1 MTALHAQQ
9 LEHALTEQF
18 TGIVAVDDLSRFE
31 ERIRRSSFLSRSLAA
46 LAIREFTGYPLER
59 CAEFVIDSFGDQ
71 GIDAIAVDLTSQDP
85 QVWVV
90 QAKWSSDGT
99 AVFSK
104 GAALDLKNGL
114 ELLIAREYQS
124 FNAKLTPL
132 IPDLEKALSDPRVQ
146 ITLLPV
152 WAGSQPM
159 GAETKEVLNRF
170 CAEYEDSLRLRTLR
184 LQDFIRILRSGIAE
198 PQVELKASASAAD
211 VSPIKEPILAY
222 HGAIGAAEVARWYED
237 NHHRLF
243 QRNIRNPL
251 GGTPVNRT
259 LVETLRTRPQY
270 FWYFNNGITVLCDK
284 VTMGPRGDVVMEGAS
299 IVNGAQTVASI
310 HEAYQQA
317 PNIVAR
323 ARIGV
328 RIISLTDCP
337 EGFDHDVT
345 RTTNT
350 QNKVEP
356 QDFIALEKVQQQL
369 RDDFLLRLRKTYIL
383 RRGEEPPQSKDDGC
397 TLREAATALACAH
410 ASPELSFQANMDIDL
425 LWDPKQHHRLFP
437 LHGTNAVRTWRTVLV
452 FREIERQIDTQRPQW
467 EGRVGTLADLGRLLI
482 AHVVFQSLPRGW
494 QKVAEPDWPPVLAS
508 TDELVDAAV
517 ASLIHWFDEGYG
529 PKSQVSSIFRN
540 AERYTNVA
548 HSALATLQG
557 GTQPPPLAP
566 EYRASERERQ
576 ARQAN
581 AVTVIY
587 ENNALEEGTFLEFR
601 PVPGR
606 EQQQLTPWLAAD
618 PRRARATWTRQRRNC
633 LVWAVDGVAYSP
645 TGLAQKML
653 VEAGYR
659 SKPLQ
664 GTRRWFV
671 PQRGSLVDIA
681 DRLRQETEEEEE
693 E

>member
-9 LEHALTEQF
+9 LEHALDEQF
-18 TGIVAVDDLSRFE
+18 TGIIAVDDLSNFE

-59 CAEFVIDSFGDQ
+59 CAEFVVDSFGDQ
-71 GIDAIAVDLTSQDP
+71 GIDAVAVDLTSEEP

-90 QAKWSSDGT
+90 QAKWSSDGAAT
-99 AVFSK
+99 FSK
-104 GAALDLKNGL
+104 SAALDLKNGL
-114 ELLIAREYQS
+114 ELLIAREYQC

-132 IPDLEKALSDPRVQ
+132 VPDLERALSNPRVQ

-152 WAGSQPM
+152 WAGTQPM
-159 GAETKEVLNRF
+159 GAEAKEVLNRF
-170 CAEYEDSLRLRTLR
+170 CAEYEDSVRLRALRLL
-184 LQDFIRILRSGIAE
+184 DFIRILRSGIAE
-198 PQVELKASASAAD
+198 PQIKLKASASAVD

-222 HGAIGAAEVARWYED
+222 HGTIGAAEIARWYED

-251 GGTPVNRT
+251 GVTPVNRT
-259 LVETLRTRPQY
+259 LVETLRRRPEH

-284 VTMGPRGDVVMEGAS
+284 VIMGPRGDLEMEGAS
-299 IVNGAQTVASI
+299 IVNGAQTVASV
-310 HEAYQQA
+310 HEAHQQT
-317 PNIVAR
+317 PDVVSR
-323 ARIGV
+323 ARISV

-337 EGFDHDVT
+337 EGFDHAVT

-369 RDDFLLRLRKTYIL
+369 RDDFLLRLRKTYVL
-383 RRGEEPPQSKDDGC
+383 RRGEVPPQSKEDGC

-410 ASPELSFQANMDIDL
+410 ASPELSFQANVDIDL
-425 LWDPKQHHRLFP
+425 LWDPKRHHRLFP
-437 LHGTNAVRTWRTVLV
+437 LHRTDAVKTWRTILVL
-452 FREIERQIDTQRPQW
+452 REIEQQIEVQRPQW
-467 EGRVGTLADLGRLLI
+467 EGRAGALADLGRLLI
-482 AHVVFQSLPRGW
+482 AHVTFQRLPQGW
-494 QKVAEPDWPPVLAS
+494 QEIPEDDWPTIPACVA
-508 TDELVDAAV
+508 ELVDAAV
-517 ASLIHWFDEGYG
+517 ATLIHWIDTGYG

-540 AERYTNVA
+540 ADRYSDVA
-548 HSALATLQG
+548 GSALVTLQG
-557 GTQPPPLAP
+557 DKKPPLLSA
-566 EYRASERERQ
+566 EYRASEREGH
-576 ARQAN
+576 ARKAK

-587 ENNALEEGTFLEFR
+587 ENNALEEGTLLEFR

-606 EQQQLTPWLAAD
+606 EQKQLTPWLTAN
-618 PRRARATWTRQRRNC
+618 PRRAHATWTRQRRNC

-653 VEAGYR
+653 VEAGHQSR
-659 SKPLQ
+659 PLQ

-681 DRLRQETEEEEE
+681 DRLRQEADEEEE
-693 E
+693 

>member
-9 LEHALTEQF
+9 LEHTLDEQF
-18 TGIVAVDDLSRFE
+18 TGIIAVDDLSQFKE
-31 ERIRRSSFLSRSLAA
+31 HIRRNSFLSRALAA
-46 LAIREFTGYPLER
+46 LAIREFTGYPLQR

-71 GIDAIAVDLTSQDP
+71 GIDAVAVDLASQEP

-99 AVFSK
+99 ASFSK
-104 GAALDLKNGL
+104 SAALDLKNGL
-114 ELLIAREYQS
+114 ELLIAREYQR
-124 FNAKLTPL
+124 FNAKLMPL
-132 IPDLEKALSDPRVQ
+132 IPDLERALSNPRVQ

-152 WAGSQPM
+152 WAGTQPM
-159 GAETKEVLNRF
+159 GAEAKAVLDRF

-184 LQDFIRILRSGIAE
+184 LLDFIRILRSGIAE
-198 PQVELKASASAAD
+198 PQIKLKASASAVD

-222 HGAIGAAEVARWYED
+222 HGTIGAAEVARWYED
-237 NHHRLF
+237 NHYRLF

-251 GGTPVNRT
+251 GVTSVNRT
-259 LVETLRTRPQY
+259 LVETLRRRPEY

-284 VTMGPRGDVVMEGAS
+284 VIMGPRGDLEMEGAS
-299 IVNGAQTVASI
+299 IVNGAQTVASV
-310 HEAYQQA
+310 HEAYQQT
-317 PNIVAR
+317 PDVVTR

-369 RDDFLLRLRKTYIL
+369 RDDFLLRLRKTYVL

-410 ASPELSFQANMDIDL
+410 TSPELSFQANVDIDL
-425 LWDPKQHHRLFP
+425 LWDPKQHYQLFP
-437 LHGTNAVRTWRTVLV
+437 LHRTDAVKTWRTVLV
-452 FREIERQIDTQRPQW
+452 LREIERQIDVQRPQW
-467 EGRVGTLADLGRLLI
+467 EGRAGTLADLGRLLI
-482 AHVVFQSLPRGW
+482 AHVVFHRLPRGW
-494 QKVAEPDWPPVLAS
+494 QEIPESDWPRVPACVA
-508 TDELVDAAV
+508 ELVDTAV
-517 ASLIHWFDEGYG
+517 ATLIHWIDTGYG

-540 AERYTNVA
+540 SERYSDVA
-548 HSALATLQG
+548 ASALVTLQG
-557 GTQPPPLAP
+557 NNQPPPLSP
-566 EYRASERERQ
+566 EYRASERERH

-581 AVTVIY
+581 AVTVIF
-587 ENNALEEGTFLEFR
+587 ENNALEEGTLLEFR

-606 EQQQLTPWLAAD
+606 EQQQLTPWLTAD
-618 PRRARATWTRQRRNC
+618 ARRARATWTRKRRNC
-633 LVWAVDGVAYSP
+633 LVWAVDGLAYSP

-653 VEAGYR
+653 LEAGHQR
-659 SKPLQ
+659 KPLQ

-681 DRLRQETEEEEE
+681 DRLRQQAEEEDE
-693 E
+693 

>member
-18 TGIVAVDDLSRFE
+18 TGVIAVDDLSKFE
-31 ERIRRSSFLSRSLAA
+31 ERTQRSSFLSRSLAA
-46 LAIREFTGYPLER
+46 LAVREYTGYPLER
-59 CAEFVIDSFGDQ
+59 CAESVIDSFGDQ
-71 GIDAIAVDLTSQDP
+71 GIDAVAVDLTSAEP

-90 QAKWSSDGT
+90 QAKWSGDGT
-99 AVFSK
+99 ASFSK
-104 GAALDLKNGL
+104 NAALDLKNGL

-132 IPDLEKALSDPRVQ
+132 VPDLERALSNPRVQ
-146 ITLLPV
+146 ITILPA
-152 WAGSQPM
+152 WAGTQPM
-159 GAETKEVLNRF
+159 GAEAKDVLERF
-170 CAEYEDSLRLRTLR
+170 CTEYEDSLRLRTLR
-184 LQDFIRILRSGIAE
+184 LPDFIRILRSGIAE
-198 PQVELKASASAAD
+198 PQIKLKAAASAVD

-222 HGAIGAAEVARWYED
+222 HGTIGAAEVAHWFEE

-251 GGTPVNRT
+251 GVTAVNRT
-259 LVETLRTRPQY
+259 LVETLRKRPEY

-284 VTMGPRGDVVMEGAS
+284 VITGPRGDLEMEGAS
-299 IVNGAQTVASI
+299 IVNGAQTVASV
-310 HEAYQQA
+310 HEAYQQTPDA
-317 PNIVAR
+317 VTR

-337 EGFDHDVT
+337 DGFDHDVT

-350 QNKVEP
+350 QNRVEP

-369 RDDFLLRLRKTYIL
+369 RDDFLLRLRKTYVL
-383 RRGEEPPQSKDDGC
+383 RRGEEPPQSQDDGC
-397 TLREAATALACAH
+397 TLKEAAIALACAH
-410 ASPELSFQANMDIDL
+410 ASTELSFQANVDINL
-425 LWDPKQHHRLFP
+425 LWVPKQHHQLFP
-437 LHGTNAVRTWRTVLV
+437 LTRTDAVRTWRTILV
-452 FREIERQIDTQRPQW
+452 HREVEREIDAQRPQW
-467 EGRVGTLADLGRLLI
+467 EGRAGTLADLGRLLI
-482 AHVVFQSLPRGW
+482 AHVTFQRLPRGW
-494 QKVAEPDWPPVLAS
+494 QEISEADWPTVLARVAG
-508 TDELVDAAV
+508 LVNATV
-517 ASLIHWFDEGYG
+517 ATLIHWIDTGYG
-529 PKSQVSSIFRN
+529 PKSQVSGIFRN
-540 AERYTNVA
+540 TERYADVA
-548 HSALATLQG
+548 GSALATLKG
-557 GTQPPPLAP
+557 DDQPPALSP

-581 AVTVIY
+581 AVTVIF
-587 ENNALEEGTFLEFR
+587 ENNALEEGTSLEFR

-606 EQQQLTPWLAAD
+606 EQQQLTAWLTAD
-618 PRRARATWTRQRRNC
+618 ARRGRATWTRQRRNC
-633 LVWAVDGVAYSP
+633 LVWAVDGAAYSP

-653 VEAGYR
+653 VEAGHL

-693 E
+693 

>member
-9 LEHALTEQF
+9 LEHALDEQF
-18 TGIVAVDDLSRFE
+18 AEIVAVDDLSQFE

-46 LAIREFTGYPLER
+46 LAIREFTGYPLQR

-71 GIDAIAVDLTSQDP
+71 GIDAVAVDLASEEP

-99 AVFSK
+99 ATFTKS
-104 GAALDLKNGL
+104 AALDLKNGL
-114 ELLIAREYQS
+114 ELLIAREYQC
-124 FNAKLTPL
+124 FNTRLTPL
-132 IPDLEKALSDPRVQ
+132 IADLERALSNPRVQ
-146 ITLLPV
+146 ITLLPA
-152 WAGSQPM
+152 WAGTQPM
-159 GAETKEVLNRF
+159 GAEAKEVLDRF
-170 CAEYEDSLRLRTLR
+170 CAEYEESLRLRTLR
-184 LQDFIRILRSGIAE
+184 LPDFIRILRSGIAE
-198 PQVELKASASAAD
+198 PQIKLKAAASAVD

-222 HGAIGAAEVARWYED
+222 HGTIGAAEVARWYED

-251 GGTPVNRT
+251 GVTSVNRT
-259 LVETLRTRPQY
+259 LVETLRRRPEH

-284 VTMGPRGDVVMEGAS
+284 VIMGPRGDLEMEGAS
-299 IVNGAQTVASI
+299 IVNGAQTVASV
-310 HEAYQQA
+310 HAACQQTLD
-317 PNIVAR
+317 VVKR
-323 ARIGV
+323 ARIGI

-350 QNKVEP
+350 QNRVEP

-369 RDDFLLRLRKTYIL
+369 RDDFLLRLRKTYVL
-383 RRGEEPPQSKDDGC
+383 RRGEEPPQVKEDGC

-410 ASPELSFQANMDIDL
+410 TSPDLSFQANVDIDL

-437 LHGTNAVRTWRTVLV
+437 LHRTDAVKTWRTILV
-452 FREIERQIDTQRPQW
+452 FREVERQIDAQRPQW
-467 EGRVGTLADLGRLLI
+467 EGRAGTLADLGRLLI
-482 AHVVFQSLPRGW
+482 AYVVLQRLPQGW
-494 QKVAEPDWPPVLAS
+494 QEIPEPDWPTVPACVAK
-508 TDELVDAAV
+508 LVEAAV
-517 ASLIHWFDEGYG
+517 AALIHWIDTGYG

-540 AERYTNVA
+540 AERYSDVA
-548 HSALATLQG
+548 DSALVTLQG
-557 GTQPPPLAP
+557 GNQPPPLSE
-566 EYRASERERQ
+566 EYRASERERH

-581 AVTVIY
+581 AVTVIF
-587 ENNALEEGTFLEFR
+587 ENNALEEGTLLEFR

-606 EQQQLTPWLAAD
+606 EQQQLTPWLTAD
-618 PRRARATWTRQRRNC
+618 ARRARATWTRQRRNC
-633 LVWAVDGVAYSP
+633 LVWAVDGAAYSP

-653 VEAGYR
+653 LEAGHQSR
-659 SKPLQ
+659 PLQ

-681 DRLRQETEEEEE
+681 NRLRQEAEEEDE
-693 E
+693 